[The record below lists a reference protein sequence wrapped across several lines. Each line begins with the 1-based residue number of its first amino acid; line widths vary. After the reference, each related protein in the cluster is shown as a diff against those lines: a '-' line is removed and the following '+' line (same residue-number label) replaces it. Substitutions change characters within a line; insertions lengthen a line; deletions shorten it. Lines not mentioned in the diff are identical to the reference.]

1 MAGKTK
7 PEAQTAEEKQK
18 DSAGT
23 VSGADV
29 TTGDGAA
36 TGSGDAAGDG
46 VSGDGTETGADGADG
61 SAGDAAETGGD
72 IAPVESWVTVQ
83 VVRSP
88 AGKRIRGGIEFTTTP
103 TPLDFLTLTQEQRE
117 KIMRDPYL
125 RVKPYTPAEE

>member
-7 PEAQTAEEKQK
+7 PETQTAEDKQK
-18 DSAGT
+18 DSAGKVT
-23 VSGADV
+23 GADV
-29 TTGDGAA
+29 TTGDG
-36 TGSGDAAGDG
+36 TSTDSGDA
-46 VSGDGTETGADGADG
+46 VGDGTETGSDGADGADG
-61 SAGDAAETGGD
+61 DSAET
-72 IAPVESWVTVQ
+72 IVQEAAIESWVTVQ

-117 KIMRDPYL
+117 KIMLDPYL

>member
-46 VSGDGTETGADGADG
+46 ASGDGTETGADGADG
-61 SAGDAAETGGD
+61 DSAKTVDQEAA
-72 IAPVESWVTVQ
+72 VESWVTVQ

-103 TPLDFLTLTQEQRE
+103 TPLDFLTLSQEQRE

>member
-7 PEAQTAEEKQK
+7 PEALTAEDNQK

-23 VSGADV
+23 VTSADV

-36 TGSGDAAGDG
+36 TGSGDATGDG
-46 VSGDGTETGADGADG
+46 ASGDGTETGADGADG
-61 SAGDAAETGGD
+61 DSAETVD
-72 IAPVESWVTVQ
+72 QEAAVESWVTVQ

-117 KIMRDPYL
+117 KIMLDPYL

>member
-1 MAGKTK
+1 MAGKTN
-7 PEAQTAEEKQK
+7 PEARTAEDKQK
-18 DSAGT
+18 DNAGAVT
-23 VSGADV
+23 GVDV

-36 TGSGDAAGDG
+36 TGSGDAA
-46 VSGDGTETGADGADG
+46 GDGTETGADGADG

-103 TPLDFLTLTQEQRE
+103 TQLDFLTLTQEQRE

>member
-7 PEAQTAEEKQK
+7 PEARTAEDNQK

-23 VSGADV
+23 VTGADV

-36 TGSGDAAGDG
+36 TGTGDATGDG
-46 VSGDGTETGADGADG
+46 ASGDGTETGADGADG
-61 SAGDAAETGGD
+61 ADGDSAETVD
-72 IAPVESWVTVQ
+72 QEAAVESWVTVQ

-117 KIMRDPYL
+117 KIMLDPYL

>member
-7 PEAQTAEEKQK
+7 PEAQTAEDNQK
-18 DSAGT
+18 DSAGAVT
-23 VSGADV
+23 GVDV

-46 VSGDGTETGADGADG
+46 ASGEGTETGSDSADGATGDDATTG
-61 SAGDAAETGGD
+61 SDL
-72 IAPVESWVTVQ
+72 APVESWVTVQ

>member
-7 PEAQTAEEKQK
+7 PEAQTAEDKQK
-18 DSAGT
+18 DNAGAVT
-23 VSGADV
+23 GVDV
-29 TTGDGAA
+29 TTGEGAA

-46 VSGDGTETGADGADG
+46 ASGADGADG
-61 SAGDAAETGGD
+61 DSAETVD
-72 IAPVESWVTVQ
+72 QEAAVESWVTVQ

>member
-46 VSGDGTETGADGADG
+46 ASGEGTETGSDGADG
-61 SAGDAAETGGD
+61 DSAET
-72 IAPVESWVTVQ
+72 IVQEAAIESWVTVQ

-117 KIMRDPYL
+117 KIMLDPNL

>member
-7 PEAQTAEEKQK
+7 PETQTAEDKQK
-18 DSAGT
+18 DSAGKVT
-23 VSGADV
+23 GADV
-29 TTGDGAA
+29 TTGDG
-36 TGSGDAAGDG
+36 TSTDSGDAAGDG
-46 VSGDGTETGADGADG
+46 ASGNGTETGSDGADGADG
-61 SAGDAAETGGD
+61 DSAET
-72 IAPVESWVTVQ
+72 IVQEAAIESWVTVQ

-117 KIMRDPYL
+117 KIMLDPYL

>member
-7 PEAQTAEEKQK
+7 PEARTAEDNQK
-18 DSAGT
+18 DSADT
-23 VSGADV
+23 VTGADV

-46 VSGDGTETGADGADG
+46 ASGEGTETGSDGADG
-61 SAGDAAETGGD
+61 DSAET
-72 IAPVESWVTVQ
+72 IVQEAAIESWVTVQ

-117 KIMRDPYL
+117 KIMLDPYL

>member
-7 PEAQTAEEKQK
+7 PETQTAEDKQK
-18 DSAGT
+18 DSAGKVT
-23 VSGADV
+23 GADV
-29 TTGDGAA
+29 TTGDG
-36 TGSGDAAGDG
+36 TSTDSGDA
-46 VSGDGTETGADGADG
+46 VGDGTETGSDAADGADG
-61 SAGDAAETGGD
+61 ADGDSAET
-72 IAPVESWVTVQ
+72 IVQEAAIESWVTVQ

-117 KIMRDPYL
+117 KIMLDPYL

>member
-1 MAGKTK
+1 MARKTK
-7 PEAQTAEEKQK
+7 PEARTAEDNQK
-18 DSAGT
+18 DSADT
-23 VSGADV
+23 VTAADV

-36 TGSGDAAGDG
+36 TGSEDAAGDG
-46 VSGDGTETGADGADG
+46 ASGDGTETGPDGADGADG
-61 SAGDAAETGGD
+61 DSAETVD
-72 IAPVESWVTVQ
+72 QEAAVESWVTVQ

-117 KIMRDPYL
+117 KIMLDPYL

>member
-7 PEAQTAEEKQK
+7 PEARTAEDNQN
-18 DSAGT
+18 DSAGAVT
-23 VSGADV
+23 GVDV

-46 VSGDGTETGADGADG
+46 ASGDGTETGVDGADG
-61 SAGDAAETGGD
+61 ATGDDAKTGGD
-72 IAPVESWVTVQ
+72 LAPVESWVTVQ

-117 KIMRDPYL
+117 KITSDPYL